1 MSPRRAF
8 DPIFAS
14 IAIVALFS
22 SAHAADTT
30 SQSAESQR
38 TTAVLVRTTD
48 TVAVTHPTTSS
59 VTVVEDGQWTMA
71 PKDYANL
78 RYSGLDQ
85 INTSNVV
92 NLKVQW
98 AFSTGVN
105 RGQEAA
111 PLVVGDTMYVVTPY
125 PNILYALDLKR
136 PGSTKWKYEP
146 QPEAAAQGVACCDT
160 VNRGACYSD
169 GKVFINTLD
178 CHTAAVDAKTGKA
191 LWNVK
196 IGDINR
202 GETITMAP
210 LVVKDKVLVGNSGG
224 EFGVRGWLTA
234 LDVKTGAIA
243 WRAYTTGSD
252 QDCLIGADFKPYYPQ
267 DRGKDLGIGTWPPGQ
282 WEIGGGT
289 VWGWIS
295 YDPEMNLI
303 FYGTGNPGVWN
314 AEMRPG
320 DNKWACGVFARN
332 PDNGQARWFY
342 QYTPHDLYD
351 HDSINEHLLL
361 ELPIEGKMR
370 KVIVHPERNGYMY
383 VLDRATGQVLSAD
396 PYCRITATKGVDLK
410 TGLLI
415 HNEEKL
421 PKTGKVIRDI
431 QPPACGAKDWQ
442 PSAYSPQTG
451 WMYVPFQNLS
461 MDWEGTDA
469 SYIAGTPYVG
479 VDDKIYAGPGG
490 YRGEYMAWDPVARKK
505 LWSIHENFPVWSGTV
520 VTKGDVAF
528 YGTMDGWFKAV
539 HARTGEVLWKFKV
552 DSGIIDQ
559 PVTYKGPDGKQ
570 YVAVLS
576 GIGGWAGVVVAAD
589 LDARDP
595 MAAGGFVGA
604 TADLKDYTTK
614 GGVLYVFGLP

>member
-295 YDPEMNLI
+295 YDPE
-303 FYGTGNPGVWN
+303 Y
-314 AEMRPG
+314 
-320 DNKWACGVFARN
+320 
-332 PDNGQARWFY
+332 
-342 QYTPHDLYD
+342 
-351 HDSINEHLLL
+351 
-361 ELPIEGKMR
+361 
-370 KVIVHPERNGYMY
+370 
-383 VLDRATGQVLSAD
+383 
-396 PYCRITATKGVDLK
+396 
-410 TGLLI
+410 
-415 HNEEKL
+415 
-421 PKTGKVIRDI
+421 
-431 QPPACGAKDWQ
+431 
-442 PSAYSPQTG
+442 
-451 WMYVPFQNLS
+451 
-461 MDWEGTDA
+461 
-469 SYIAGTPYVG
+469 
-479 VDDKIYAGPGG
+479 
-490 YRGEYMAWDPVARKK
+490 
-505 LWSIHENFPVWSGTV
+505 
-520 VTKGDVAF
+520 
-528 YGTMDGWFKAV
+528 
-539 HARTGEVLWKFKV
+539 
-552 DSGIIDQ
+552 
-559 PVTYKGPDGKQ
+559 
-570 YVAVLS
+570 
-576 GIGGWAGVVVAAD
+576 
-589 LDARDP
+589 
-595 MAAGGFVGA
+595 
-604 TADLKDYTTK
+604 
-614 GGVLYVFGLP
+614 